1 MATYKI
7 LVVDD
12 DIKLGSVL
20 KEYLSKYGHNVDH
33 EFDSTK
39 VMGLP
44 NLESYD
50 LAILDI
56 MMPQLDGY
64 ELCKLI
70 RSKSDLPI
78 LFLSARGETMD
89 RIVGLEIGADDYLP
103 KPFEP
108 RELLA
113 RIESILRRSKKAE
126 IPNKTMGIQ
135 KFGQLEVN
143 PDKLSAKLGGTNLEL
158 TSNEFLALNLLIEN
172 QHKILSR
179 DDILTF
185 MQGHDSEVYGRAIDI
200 LISRIRQKLH
210 DDPKEPKYIK
220 TVRGQGYRFIGGE
233 LA

>member
-1 MATYKI
+1 
-7 LVVDD
+7 
-12 DIKLGSVL
+12 
-20 KEYLSKYGHNVDH
+20 
-33 EFDSTK
+33 
-39 VMGLP
+39 
-44 NLESYD
+44 
-50 LAILDI
+50 
-56 MMPQLDGY
+56 
-64 ELCKLI
+64 
-70 RSKSDLPI
+70 
-78 LFLSARGETMD
+78 MD

-126 IPNKTMGIQ
+126 LPNKTMGIQ

-143 PDKLSAKLGGTNLEL
+143 PDKLSAKLDGTNLEL